1 MVPIAVEPHN
11 TQYINSLLSVFEL
24 FQSWH
29 FKTLDLALYR
39 LCCIN
44 RKEATDWPIYYN
56 CWRLY
61 TDVWFKY
68 DQARGIDIRTYYH
81 IKNKY

>member
-24 FQSWH
+24 LQPWH

-39 LCCIN
+39 LCYSN
-44 RKEATDWPIYYN
+44 RKEATDWPICYN
-56 CWRLY
+56 C
-61 TDVWFKY
+61 
-68 DQARGIDIRTYYH
+68 
-81 IKNKY
+81 

>member
-24 FQSWH
+24 LQPWH

-44 RKEATDWPIYYN
+44 RKEATD
-56 CWRLY
+56 
-61 TDVWFKY
+61 
-68 DQARGIDIRTYYH
+68 
-81 IKNKY
+81 

>member
-24 FQSWH
+24 LQPWH
-29 FKTLDLALYR
+29 FKILDLALYR

-44 RKEATDWPIYYN
+44 RKTKLQIDQSIITVDNFTLMFDLSTIKLEALIFIPI
-56 CWRLY
+56 
-61 TDVWFKY
+61 
-68 DQARGIDIRTYYH
+68 II
-81 IKNKY
+81 

>member
-1 MVPIAVEPHN
+1 MVPIVVEPHN

-24 FQSWH
+24 FQLWH

-44 RKEATDWPIYYN
+44 RKEATQIGQFITTVDDFTLMFDLSTIKLEALIFIPI
-56 CWRLY
+56 
-61 TDVWFKY
+61 
-68 DQARGIDIRTYYH
+68 II
-81 IKNKY
+81 